1 MSKLTLDQASTII
14 DTALAKAREAGMQP
28 LGIAVLDA
36 GGHLLAFKRHEN
48 SSLLRPKVAMG
59 KAYAVLNMGVGG
71 REIARR
77 ASVMPP
83 LFFTALIELSEG
95 NMITLPGGVL
105 IRDAEGDIIGSVGVS
120 GDTSDN
126 DELVAVAGIRAAG
139 LIADTGA
146 PPQ

>member
-1 MSKLTLDQASTII
+1 MKKLTLDQACTII
-14 DTALAKAREAGMQP
+14 DTALEQGRVAGMQP
-28 LGIAVLDA
+28 LGVAVMDA

-59 KAYAVLNMGVGG
+59 KASAVLGMGVGG

-83 LFFTALIELSEG
+83 LFFTALIELTEG

-105 IRDAEGDIIGSVGVS
+105 IRDAEGDIIGAVGVS

-139 LIADTGA
+139 LVADTGA
-146 PPQ
+146 AAQ